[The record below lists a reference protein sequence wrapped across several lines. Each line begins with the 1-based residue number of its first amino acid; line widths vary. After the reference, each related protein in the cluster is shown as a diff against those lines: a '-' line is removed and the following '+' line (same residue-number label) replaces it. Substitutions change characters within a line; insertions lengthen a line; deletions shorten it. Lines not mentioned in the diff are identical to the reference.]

1 MALNGLTKL
10 SKSFTKIY
18 SSVEKE
24 KIRAFNY
31 TDQNNCLTEIY
42 ALISLLFGY
51 LANINS
57 EFVAYFNITYSKILP
72 HKLWNVSFQRNVS

>member
-10 SKSFTKIY
+10 SKKSFTKIIY

-42 ALISLLFGY
+42 ALISLLFG
-51 LANINS
+51 
-57 EFVAYFNITYSKILP
+57 K
-72 HKLWNVSFQRNVS
+72 H

>member
-10 SKSFTKIY
+10 SKSFTRIY

-57 EFVAYFNITYSKILP
+57 EFVACFNITYSKILP